1 MNDLGTINFE
11 SLTHAQFE
19 EVLPD
24 LFASGGGKVSE
35 DPRLQSFLS
44 AHPDCAALVRDLEII
59 AEHAKSLFEPVHE
72 PSDDVWSNIA
82 SKLSAEPRGG
92 EAVDL
97 SE

>member
-1 MNDLGTINFE
+1 MSDLQSINFE
-11 SLTHAQFE
+11 ALTPAQFE

-35 DPRLQSFLS
+35 DPRLKTFLD
-44 AHPDCAALVRDLEII
+44 ANPDCAELVRDLEII

-72 PSDDVWSNIA
+72 PSDDVWSNIE
-82 SKLSAEPRGG
+82 SKLAAEPRGG
-92 EAVDL
+92 QAVDL

>member
-1 MNDLGTINFE
+1 MNDLASINFDT
-11 SLTHAQFE
+11 LTHAQFE

-35 DPRLQSFLS
+35 DPRLQSFLK
-44 AHPDCAALVRDLEII
+44 ANPDCAELVRDLEII

-82 SKLSAEPRGG
+82 SKLNTEPISGD
-92 EAVDL
+92 VDL